1 MTTNS
6 LIVQQGSRLSIQ
18 SLEKLIYKK
27 KTEVPLFTTHSLVH
41 ITKTNKVSFVS
52 RGPNRK
58 KVKKYGF
65 TREKYNVR
73 KVLVNK

>member
-27 KTEVPLFTTHSLVH
+27 KKCLYLPH
-41 ITKTNKVSFVS
+41 IHLYT
-52 RGPNRK
+52 
-58 KVKKYGF
+58 
-65 TREKYNVR
+65 
-73 KVLVNK
+73 